1 MKFYLSA
8 IVGAIA
14 LSACASVSPIE
25 QRIAAA
31 CAEQYEADQQDV
43 CVENSMEAHNQSRLA
58 RLQYAQARQN
68 EMDQAEE
75 LEAQSGR
82 R

>member
-1 MKFYLSA
+1 MKFCLSV
-8 IVGAIA
+8 IVSALA

-31 CAEQYEADQQDV
+31 CAEQFAEDQQDA
-43 CVENSMEAHNQSRLA
+43 CVVNSMEAHNQSRLA

-75 LEAQSGR
+75 LEAQTGR